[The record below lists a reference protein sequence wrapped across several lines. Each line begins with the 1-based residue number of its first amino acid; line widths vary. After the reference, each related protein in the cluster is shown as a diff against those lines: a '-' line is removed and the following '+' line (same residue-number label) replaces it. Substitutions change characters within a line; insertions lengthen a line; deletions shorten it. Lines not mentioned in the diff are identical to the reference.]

1 MVKIMIVPVMRSGL
15 ALDETMPIDSVLMK
29 RIESLLYTFME
40 HATVHAATYVRE
52 GNRNTLTTMDMV
64 FGLKYCAHTFFHEMN
79 LEDNIDANILKSD
92 DDEEEDDDEETDD
105 EVEDDD
111 EESDDDFVRNETSV
125 NPLVLK
131 MNQYVDEWA
140 SWCPTDEVEI
150 MIKRTIDKMEVQSD
164 LNF

>member
-1 MVKIMIVPVMRSGL
+1 MRSGL

-40 HATVHAATYVRE
+40 HATVHSATYVRE

-64 FGLKYCAHTFFHEMN
+64 YGLKYCAHTFFHEMN
-79 LEDNIDANILKSD
+79 LEDNIDANILKL
-92 DDEEEDDDEETDD
+92 DDDEET
-105 EVEDDD
+105 
-111 EESDDDFVRNETSV
+111 DDDFVRNETSL

-140 SWCPTDEVEI
+140 SWWPTDEVEI